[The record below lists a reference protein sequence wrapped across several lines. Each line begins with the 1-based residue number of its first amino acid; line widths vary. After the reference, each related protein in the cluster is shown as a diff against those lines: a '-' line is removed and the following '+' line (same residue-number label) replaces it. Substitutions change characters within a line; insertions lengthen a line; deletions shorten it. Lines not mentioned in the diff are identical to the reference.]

1 MAVSIAEPKA
11 EGDLWDL
18 QPCCAQRH
26 PNGGGGGGGAS
37 LGVTH
42 ISGGEPPIL
51 WGCDPISG
59 VVVPISGGPDPH
71 FLWGVIPN
79 FGEV

>member
-1 MAVSIAEPKA
+1 MGFTALLCTAAPKW
-11 EGDLWDL
+11 GGL
-18 QPCCAQRH
+18 
-26 PNGGGGGGGAS
+26 GGGGILGRDPHLLGGNPQFCGA
-37 LGVTH
+37 VT
-42 ISGGEPPIL
+42 
-51 WGCDPISG
+51 PISG